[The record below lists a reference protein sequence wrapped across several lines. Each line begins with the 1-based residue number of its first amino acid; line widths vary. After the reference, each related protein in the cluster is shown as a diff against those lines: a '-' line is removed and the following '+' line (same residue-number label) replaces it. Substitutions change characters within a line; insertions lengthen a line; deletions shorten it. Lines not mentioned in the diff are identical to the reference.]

1 LQLLSKFIFLIQTLT
16 AMLRLS
22 PILFTCGLIVFLSS
36 CQKELDDTGGGSV
49 SGNFKAKIDGT
60 WWVANK
66 SATANKTFGFI
77 TLTGISSDKKALRI
91 LLLDSGVHNYT
102 VDPGSV
108 NTAIFI
114 DSSLATIT
122 TFTSNQAT
130 LPGQVNITAIDTANK
145 TMSGT
150 FSFKVH
156 NQSDTTE
163 KNFTEGSFTNI
174 SYSSSLPIGGNPTD
188 TFQVKIG
195 TASLWSAPVV
205 LGIGTGGQLAITG
218 SDPTAS
224 RSVAILMS
232 STITPGNYNFSLTG
246 TTLGIYTPDADP
258 NNIKISSLG
267 ILTILEHNVATK
279 RIRGNF
285 NFTASDIMN
294 PLNFVLLTQ
303 GYFSVTYN

>member
-1 LQLLSKFIFLIQTLT
+1 
-16 AMLRLS
+16 MLRLS
-22 PILFTCGLIVFLSS
+22 SILLACGLLVLCSS
-36 CQKELDDTGGGSV
+36 CQKELEDSDGGSV
-49 SGNFKAKIDGT
+49 SGNFKAKIDGA
-60 WWVANK
+60 WWVANS

-77 TLTGISSDKKALRI
+77 TLTGISADKKALRI

-108 NTAIFI
+108 NTAIYI
-114 DSSLATIT
+114 DSSGATIA

-130 LPGQVNITAIDTANK
+130 LPGQVNITSIDTAHK

-156 NQSDTTE
+156 NQTDTTE

-188 TFQVKIG
+188 SFQVKISG
-195 TASLWSAPVV
+195 TMWTAPVV
-205 LGIGTGGQLAITG
+205 LGISTGGQLAITG

-224 RSVAILMS
+224 KAVVLTMAA
-232 STITPGNYNFSLTG
+232 TVTPGNYTFSLTG

-258 NNIKISSLG
+258 NNIKVSSLG
-267 ILTILEHNVATK
+267 TLTILEHNTTTK

-285 NFTASDIMN
+285 NFTASDILN
-294 PLNFVLLTQ
+294 PFNVVLLTQ